1 MPRKPK
7 KTTKKKPRQE
17 TRTSDLSP
25 SAREWHE
32 RVERYL
38 ERRIEDADAREDDIE
53 ISYLRTC
60 LLALAICEQLGIGL
74 EPPAD

>member
-1 MPRKPK
+1 MPRKPQ

-17 TRTSDLSP
+17 AQTSDLSP

-53 ISYLRTC
+53 ISYLHTC
-60 LLALAICEQLGIGL
+60 LLALTICEQLGIGL